1 MSTKHYFSRAYRGT
15 HYRLYYLGTFFG
27 PSPVF
32 TVIGC
37 QLSRPDGTEIEE
49 PVHTKWS
56 LPAKVDQ
63 RSIRAARSMRF
74 NDGLIDPIKS
84 ARGRERQAAAQY
96 RRVKAA
102 A

>member
-1 MSTKHYFSRAYRGT
+1 MAQHYFSRPYRGT
-15 HYRLYYLGTFFG
+15 HYRLYYLGSFNG

-32 TVIGC
+32 TVTGC
-37 QLSRPDGTEIEE
+37 QLSRPDGTEIDE
-49 PVHTKWS
+49 PARLKWA
-56 LPAKVDQ
+56 LPPPVDQ
-63 RSIRAARSMRF
+63 RAIRAGRSMRF

-84 ARGRERQAAAQY
+84 LRGREREQAAQY

>member
-1 MSTKHYFSRAYRGT
+1 VTAYLYFSRPYRGT
-15 HYRLYYLGTFFG
+15 NYRLYYRGTFYSG
-27 PSPVF
+27 SLTF

-37 QLSRPDGTEIEE
+37 DLSPPDGREIEE
-49 PVHTKWS
+49 PIRLNWA
-56 LPAKVDQ
+56 LPAPIDQ
-63 RSIRAARSMRF
+63 RAIRANRSMRF

>member
-1 MSTKHYFSRAYRGT
+1 MATKHYFSRPYRGT
-15 HYRLYYLGTFFG
+15 HYRLYYLGSFAG
-27 PSPVF
+27 PPVLF

-37 QLSRPDGTEIEE
+37 QLSRPDGVEIEE
-49 PVHTKWS
+49 PIRLKWA

-63 RSIRAARSMRF
+63 RSIRAARAMRF

-84 ARGRERQAAAQY
+84 ARGKERQAAAQY
-96 RRVKAA
+96 RRVRAA

>member
-1 MSTKHYFSRAYRGT
+1 VSTKHYFSRPYRGT

-56 LPAKVDQ
+56 LPAPIDQ
-63 RSIRAARSMRF
+63 RAIRANRSMRF

-84 ARGRERQAAAQY
+84 ARGKERQAAARY
-96 RRVKAA
+96 RRVKAVA
-102 A
+102 